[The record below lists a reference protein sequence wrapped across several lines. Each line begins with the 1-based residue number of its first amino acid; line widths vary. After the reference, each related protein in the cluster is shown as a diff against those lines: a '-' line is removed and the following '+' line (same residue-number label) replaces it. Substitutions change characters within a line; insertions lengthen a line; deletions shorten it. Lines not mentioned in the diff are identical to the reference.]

1 MGYPARIYTLDIG
14 YRYNSQSD
22 IQKYA
27 AIATPAAMA
36 SSITA
41 NMKLVSL
48 LAAQVLLT
56 AALCL
61 ATAWAQGGGGGD
73 LPLATWLFQTWNF
86 GPLMPILLSLL
97 FLFWLGM
104 HLGLKYFRAWPT
116 RLSYIG
122 FSLVLG
128 GIWAYAAANIT
139 CDPLIRVV
147 KANKSEIWPLSQA
160 SAAGPGWQAEK
171 SPRDGTRCVSYT
183 PYTHQNQNIVTIAAV
198 VSIVAFIVPIALA
211 WTTSSSSPHAAV
223 FSCGVVVAVLGGSVQ
238 IVLNEPEWN
247 WTIVHALLAV
257 FAASAYL
264 SACVVSLHFSEGD
277 DTFERAAW
285 VYTQLAMAIEDLALK
300 LAENSSKIGTSRQVV
315 GVIP

>member
-1 MGYPARIYTLDIG
+1 MDIG

-104 HLGLKYFRAWPT
+104 HLGLKYFRAWPV

-122 FSLVLG
+122 FSLVFAS
-128 GIWAYAAANIT
+128 IWAYAAANIT

-147 KANKSEIWPLSQA
+147 KGGKSEIWPLSQA
-160 SAAGPGWQAEK
+160 SAAGPDWQAEK
-171 SPRDGTRCVSYT
+171 SPPDGTRCVSYT

-198 VSIVAFIVPIALA
+198 VSIVAFIVPVAIA

-223 FSCGVVVAVLGGSVQ
+223 FQCGVVVAVLGGSVQ

-264 SACVVSLHFSEGD
+264 AACVISLPFSEGD

-285 VYTQLAMAIEDLALK
+285 IYTQLAVALEDLALK
-300 LAENSSKIGTSRQVV
+300 LAENSSKIGTSRQQLRG

>member
-1 MGYPARIYTLDIG
+1 
-14 YRYNSQSD
+14 
-22 IQKYA
+22 
-27 AIATPAAMA
+27 MA
-36 SSITA
+36 SSTTA
-41 NMKLVSL
+41 ASNARLVCL

-61 ATAWAQGGGGGD
+61 ATAWAQGGGDD
-73 LPLATWLFQTWNF
+73 LPLATWLFQSWNF
-86 GPLMPILLSLL
+86 GPLMPILLTLL

-104 HLGLKYFRAWPT
+104 HLGLKYFRAWPA

-122 FSLVLG
+122 FSLIFAS
-128 GIWAYAAANIT
+128 IWAYAAANIT
-139 CDPLIRVV
+139 CDPLIRTV
-147 KANKSEIWPLSQA
+147 KGGKSEIWPLSQA
-160 SAAGPGWQAEK
+160 SAAGPDWQAEK
-171 SPRDGTRCVSYT
+171 SPPDGTRCVSYT
-183 PYTHQNQNIVTIAAV
+183 PYTHQNQNIVTIAAA
-198 VSIVAFIVPIALA
+198 VSIVAFIVPIAIA

-223 FSCGVVVAVLGGSVQ
+223 FQCGVVVAVLGGSVQ

-264 SACVVSLHFSEGD
+264 AACVISLPFSEGD

-285 VYTQLAMAIEDLALK
+285 IYTQLAVALEDLALK
-300 LAENSSKIGTSRQVV
+300 LAENSSKIGTSRQLH